1 MAADWVAPL
10 AARLAAGEDV
20 VLVTVAA
27 VQGSAPRDAGTTML
41 ISASTTE
48 LTIGGGHLEWQATAH
63 ADRLLAGDGRPQVV
77 RYALGARLGQ
87 CCGGVVWLAYEKI
100 PASAAAVWAQR
111 SAALAGG
118 ARLQRRLAAGDV
130 ASTWQT
136 GAAACATALL
146 GGAADWHFVQDIASV
161 AFPVWIFGAGHVARA
176 LVRQLQPLGAAI
188 TWIDTRDDAFAG
200 FDTSG
205 LDIRAT
211 DLAESEVAQ
220 APAGTFFIVMTHSHT
235 LDFSLCEAIFLRRD
249 FAYFG
254 LIGSHSKRAGF
265 ERRFVDRGLD
275 PVRLGEL
282 TCPIGIPG
290 IVGKEP
296 AAIALAVAAELL
308 SLHHARQLLHQAGR
322 PRLSASP
329 VRPDQPE

>member
-41 ISASTTE
+41 VGASDTE

-63 ADRLLAGDGRPQVV
+63 ADRLLAGGGRPQVV

-87 CCGGVVWLAYEKI
+87 CCGGVVWLAYERI
-100 PASAAAVWAQR
+100 SANEAAVWAQH

-118 ARLQRRLAAGDV
+118 ARLQRRLAAGDST
-130 ASTWQT
+130 STWQT

-146 GGAADWHFVQDIASV
+146 GGPEDWHFVQDIGGS
-161 AFPVWIFGAGHVARA
+161 AFPVWVFGAGHVARA
-176 LVRQLQPLGAAI
+176 LVRQLLPLGATV
-188 TWIDTRDDAFAG
+188 TWIDTRDQAFADV
-200 FDTSG
+200 DTSG
-205 LDIRAT
+205 VDTRLT
-211 DLAESEVAQ
+211 DLPESEVAQ
-220 APAGTFFIVMTHSHT
+220 APAGTFFVVMTHSHT
-235 LDFSLCEAIFLRRD
+235 LDFALCEAIFRRRD

-254 LIGSHSKRAGF
+254 LIGSHSKRASF
-265 ERRFVDRGLD
+265 ERRLRDRGLAPD
-275 PVRLGEL
+275 RLREM

-296 AAIALAVAAELL
+296 SAIALAVAAELL

-322 PRLSASP
+322 PRLSTIP
-329 VRPDQPE
+329 VRPDLPE

>member
-27 VQGSAPRDAGTTML
+27 IQGSAPRDAGTTML
-41 ISASTTE
+41 VGASDTE

-63 ADRLLAGDGRPQVV
+63 ADRLLAGGGRPQVV
-77 RYALGARLGQ
+77 RYALGAGLGQ

-100 PASAAAVWAQR
+100 PANEAAVWAQR

-118 ARLQRRLAAGDV
+118 ARLQRRLAAGDS

-146 GGAADWHFVQDIASV
+146 GGPEDWHFVHDIAGN
-161 AFPVWIFGAGHVARA
+161 AFPVWIFGAGHVGRT

-200 FDTSG
+200 FDTAG
-205 LDIRAT
+205 LDLRTT
-211 DLAESEVAQ
+211 DLPESEVAQ
-220 APAGTFFIVMTHSHT
+220 APAGTFFVVMTHSHA
-235 LDFSLCEAIFLRRD
+235 LDFSLCEAIFRRRD

-254 LIGSHSKRAGF
+254 LIGSRSKRAGF
-265 ERRFVDRGLD
+265 ERRLVDRGLARE
-275 PVRLGEL
+275 RLGEL

>member
-10 AARLAAGEDV
+10 AARLTAGEDV

-27 VQGSAPRDAGTTML
+27 IQGSAPRDAGTTML
-41 ISASTTE
+41 VGASTTE

-63 ADRLLAGDGRPQVV
+63 ADRLLAGGGRPQVV
-77 RYALGARLGQ
+77 LYALGAGLGQ

-100 PASAAAVWAQR
+100 PASEASTWAQR

-118 ARLQRRLAAGDV
+118 ARLQRRLAAGDS

-146 GGAADWHFVQDIASV
+146 GGPEDWHFVQDIASV

-176 LVRQLQPLGAAI
+176 LVRQLLPLGAAI

-200 FDTSG
+200 CDTAG

-220 APAGTFFIVMTHSHT
+220 APAGTFFVVMTHSHA
-235 LDFSLCEAIFLRRD
+235 LDFSLCEAIFRRRD

-254 LIGSHSKRAGF
+254 LIGSRSKRAGF

-275 PVRLGEL
+275 PARLGEL

>member
-41 ISASTTE
+41 VDASDTE

-63 ADRLLAGDGRPQVV
+63 ADRLLAGGGRPQVV
-77 RYALGARLGQ
+77 RYALGAGLGQ
-87 CCGGVVWLAYEKI
+87 CCGGVVWLTYERI
-100 PASAAAVWAQR
+100 AASEAAVWAQR

-118 ARLQRRLAAGDV
+118 ARLQRRLAAGDT

-136 GAAACATALL
+136 GTAASATALL
-146 GGAADWHFVQDIASV
+146 GGPEDWHFVQDIGGS
-161 AFPVWIFGAGHVARA
+161 AFPVWVFGAGHVARA
-176 LVRQLQPLGAAI
+176 LVRQLLPLGATV

-200 FDTSG
+200 VDTSG
-205 LDIRAT
+205 IDTRLT
-211 DLAESEVAQ
+211 DLPESEVAQ
-220 APAGTFFIVMTHSHT
+220 ASAGTFFVVMTHSHT
-235 LDFSLCEAIFLRRD
+235 LDFALCEAIFRRRD

-254 LIGSHSKRAGF
+254 LIGSRSKRAGF
-265 ERRFVDRGLD
+265 ERRLRDRGLVAD
-275 PVRLGEL
+275 RLHEM

-322 PRLSASP
+322 PRLSAVP
-329 VRPDQPE
+329 VRPDLPE

>member
-63 ADRLLAGDGRPQVV
+63 ADRLLAGGGRPQVV
-77 RYALGARLGQ
+77 RYALGAGLGQ

-100 PASAAAVWAQR
+100 PASEAAAWAQR

-118 ARLQRRLAAGDV
+118 ARLQRRLAAGDS

-146 GGAADWHFVQDIASV
+146 GGPEDWHFVQDIAGS
-161 AFPVWIFGAGHVARA
+161 AFPVWVFGAGHVARA
-176 LVRQLQPLGAAI
+176 LIRQLLPLGATV
-188 TWIDTRDDAFAG
+188 TWIDTRDQAFADV
-200 FDTSG
+200 DTSG
-205 LDIRAT
+205 VDTRLT
-211 DLAESEVAQ
+211 DLPESEVAQ
-220 APAGTFFIVMTHSHT
+220 APAGTFFVVMTHSHT
-235 LDFSLCEAIFLRRD
+235 LDFALCEAIFRRRD

-254 LIGSHSKRAGF
+254 LIGSHSKRASF
-265 ERRFVDRGLD
+265 ERRLRDRGLAPD
-275 PVRLGEL
+275 RLREM

-296 AAIALAVAAELL
+296 SAIALAVAAELL

-322 PRLSASP
+322 PRLSTIP
-329 VRPDQPE
+329 VRPDLPE

>member
-10 AARLAAGEDV
+10 ATRLAAGEDV

-63 ADRLLAGDGRPQVV
+63 ADRLLAGGGRPQVV
-77 RYALGARLGQ
+77 RYALGAGLGQ

-100 PASAAAVWAQR
+100 PASEAAAWAQR

-118 ARLQRRLAAGDV
+118 ARLQRRLAAGDS

-146 GGAADWHFVQDIASV
+146 GGPEDWHFVHDIASV

-188 TWIDTRDDAFAG
+188 TWIDTRDEAFAG
-200 FDTSG
+200 FDTAG
-205 LDIRAT
+205 LDLRTT
-211 DLAESEVAQ
+211 DLPESEVTQ
-220 APAGTFFIVMTHSHT
+220 APAGTFFVVMTHSHT
-235 LDFSLCEAIFLRRD
+235 LDFSLCEAIFRRRD

-254 LIGSHSKRAGF
+254 LIGSRSKRAGF
-265 ERRFVDRGLD
+265 ERRLVDRGLD

>member
-41 ISASTTE
+41 VGASDTE

-63 ADRLLAGDGRPQVV
+63 ADRLLAGGGRPQVV
-77 RYALGARLGQ
+77 RYALGAGLGQ

-100 PASAAAVWAQR
+100 PASEAGAWAQR

-118 ARLQRRLAAGDV
+118 ARLQRRLAAGDS

-146 GGAADWHFVQDIASV
+146 GGPEDWHFVQDIAGN
-161 AFPVWIFGAGHVARA
+161 AFPVWIFGAGHVGRA

-188 TWIDTRDDAFAG
+188 TWIDTRDEAFAG
-200 FDTSG
+200 FDTAG
-205 LDIRAT
+205 LDLRTT
-211 DLAESEVAQ
+211 DLPESEVAQ
-220 APAGTFFIVMTHSHT
+220 APAGTFFVVMTHSHA
-235 LDFSLCEAIFLRRD
+235 LDFSLCEAIFRRRD

-254 LIGSHSKRAGF
+254 LIGSRSKRAGF
-265 ERRFVDRGLD
+265 ERRLVDRGLARE
-275 PVRLGEL
+275 RLGEL

-322 PRLSASP
+322 PRLSATP